1 MKIKK
6 ILNYITLFVVFT
18 LIFGFVL
25 ACGGSEP
32 TEEVSKVAEE
42 EEVAIQTEG
51 PPTSDVAGED
61 ISDMPRYP
69 GSVRTDSSV
78 VVEAGLTMIGYV
90 TSSSVDE
97 VVNFYEKELPANGWE
112 ILYKFPIE
120 GDSWL
125 TASKG
130 DNVVKVICGS
140 DDEYPGYTGIGV
152 ILEIT
157 E

>member
-1 MKIKK
+1 
-6 ILNYITLFVVFT
+6 V
-18 LIFGFVL
+18 
-25 ACGGSEP
+25 
-32 TEEVSKVAEE
+32 
-42 EEVAIQTEG
+42 
-51 PPTSDVAGED
+51 
-61 ISDMPRYP
+61 PRYS

-97 VVNFYEKELPANGWE
+97 VVDFYEKELPANGWE
-112 ILYKFPIE
+112 ILDKFPIE
-120 GDSWL
+120 GDVWL